1 MLSFTFFFKI
11 TRNQKD
17 QKVPVSQHLSCFFF
31 GTLYCSNY
39 YSIKSK
45 SVTVVITVVNDNIAG
60 VEECCVCVIYVPKES
75 GLRIAFTLD

>member
-1 MLSFTFFFKI
+1 M
-11 TRNQKD
+11 
-17 QKVPVSQHLSCFFF
+17 FF
-31 GTLYCSNY
+31 GTLYCSDY